1 MTYKYIYIYI
11 CLLDIYI
18 HMAPVSYGLVEAFNL
33 SILSIAVGQMFRL
46 NIKHSDQ
53 VQSLGP

>member
-1 MTYKYIYIYI
+1 
-11 CLLDIYI
+11 
-18 HMAPVSYGLVEAFNL
+18 MAPVSYGLVEAFNL